1 MALGHVGAHDHDAVG
16 VRHVARKHRRRPL
29 AQSRDEPPNAGAMA
43 DARLMLDQD
52 DAEAATEF
60 LRDVIELVVERRA
73 AKVKDRR
80 RGVHA
85 LSVGKLLDEP
95 LVAHRAHQLGHTIHR
110 PLDVDLLLVHRAGL
124 PMQYL
129 REPVDV
135 FVELIA
141 RGALQTER
149 TLVVRT
155 TWIAFDVDDLA

>member
-29 AQSRDEPPNAGAMA
+29 AQSRDEPPNAG
-43 DARLMLDQD
+43 
-52 DAEAATEF
+52 
-60 LRDVIELVVERRA
+60 

-110 PLDVDLLLVHRAGL
+110 PLDVDLLLVHRAAL
-124 PMQYL
+124 PMHYL

-141 RGALQTER
+141 RGALRTER